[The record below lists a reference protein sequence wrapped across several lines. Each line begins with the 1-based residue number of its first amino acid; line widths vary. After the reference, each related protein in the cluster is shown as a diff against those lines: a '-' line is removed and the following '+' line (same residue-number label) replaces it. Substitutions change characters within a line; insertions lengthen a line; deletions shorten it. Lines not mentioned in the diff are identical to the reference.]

1 VTSNASQ
8 WLSTGEVARLLG
20 FRSVNSVKGLIGSG
34 RLRAR
39 RTPGG
44 HWRIDR
50 ADVDA
55 LLSATTPVAASGRPN
70 LPLSD
75 IAAIARRYRVRT
87 MHLFGSAARGEL
99 RPDSDVDI
107 VIELDPNSRV
117 GLWGHQRLQREL
129 TEVIG
134 RPVDLVTWGGLR
146 PELRPGIERE
156 AIPLYAV

>member
-1 VTSNASQ
+1 
-8 WLSTGEVARLLG
+8 
-20 FRSVNSVKGLIGSG
+20 VKGLIESG

-44 HWRIDR
+44 HWRVDR

-55 LLSATTPVAASGRPN
+55 LLSPPAPVEASAVAN
-70 LPLSD
+70 LPLGD
-75 IAAIARRYRVRT
+75 IAAIARRYRIRS

-107 VIELDPNSRV
+107 VIELDQDSLV

-129 TEVIG
+129 TDAIG

-146 PELRPGIERE
+146 SELRPGIERE
-156 AIPLYAV
+156 AISLYAI